1 MRDDVSMAKTPQ
13 EVQQAVSKAADDL
26 YKRGL
31 IDDAGRRTMLR
42 DVENLQSMIDAQD
55 KARKILAYFA
65 GIAGVGYLGRRA
77 TESMVP

>member
-1 MRDDVSMAKTPQ
+1 
-13 EVQQAVSKAADDL
+13 
-26 YKRGL
+26 
-31 IDDAGRRTMLR
+31 
-42 DVENLQSMIDAQD
+42 VENLQSMIDAQD